1 MKNRSQGWQ
10 YAKLSGHL
18 NEKLVCDEIK
28 LNKDLQ
34 NRLIDVAGLGGNF
47 ENVSIGGL
55 HETEVISVF
64 GDKTKA
70 KPDVIIDLDNGETI
84 RVSIKKS
91 LSGQVY
97 LVTIERFIE
106 CFEIQTGKIIP
117 DNVKRAISLFWGNA
131 TDTKTIIN
139 TINGCH
145 KTYELRKHRL
155 VKETLDAYNASL
167 SKALIDWFNDNMK
180 DIFDICFSKGSVK
193 DSSKWAN
200 VVWYI
205 NLVGDV
211 VVDEMF
217 NIESLKQLLPV
228 NAAYGTR
235 GGGTTIQL
243 PFGFVQWH
251 SPRKVIPGEIQFH
264 HQYKAIERLIDK
276 RK

>member
-1 MKNRSQGWQ
+1 MKNRSEGWQ

-47 ENVSIGGL
+47 KSVSIGGL
-55 HETEVISVF
+55 HETEVVSVF

-70 KPDVIIDLDNGETI
+70 KPDVIVGLDNGETI

-91 LSGQVY
+91 LAGQVY

-106 CFEIQTGKIIP
+106 CFEIQTGRTIP

-131 TDTKTIIN
+131 NDTKTIIN
-139 TINGCH
+139 SVNGCH

-155 VKETLDAYNASL
+155 VKETLDAYDASL
-167 SKALIDWFNDNMK
+167 SKALIDWFNDNIK

-217 NIESLKQLLPV
+217 NLQSLKIIMPA
-228 NAAYGTR
+228 NAKYGVR

-251 SPRKVIPGEIQFH
+251 SPFKTIPGSVQFH
-264 HQYKAIERLIDK
+264 HQYKAIKTLINSNK
-276 RK
+276 

>member
-18 NEKLVCDEIK
+18 NEQLVCDEIK
-28 LNKDLQ
+28 SNKDLQ
-34 NRLIDVAGLGGNF
+34 NRLITVAGCKGHF
-47 ENVSIGGL
+47 KSVSIGGL

-70 KPDVIIDLDNGETI
+70 KPDVIVSLDNGETV

-97 LVTIERFIE
+97 LVTIERFIA
-106 CFEIQTGKIIP
+106 CFEIQTGRIIP
-117 DNVKRAISLFWGNA
+117 NDVKKAISLFWGSA
-131 TDTKTIIN
+131 TNTRTIIN
-139 TINGCH
+139 EINGKH
-145 KTYELRKHRL
+145 KSYELRKNRL
-155 VKETLDAYNASL
+155 VSETLYAYDARL
-167 SKALIDWFNDNMK
+167 SEGLIDWFNDNIK
-180 DIFDICFSKGSVK
+180 DIFEICFSKGSVRN
-193 DSSKWAN
+193 SAYWAN

-205 NLVGDV
+205 NLIGDV

-217 NIESLKQLLPV
+217 NIESLKQKMPA
-228 NAAYGTR
+228 NAHYGNR

-251 SPRKVIPGEIQFH
+251 SPFKTIPGSIQFH
-264 HQYKAIERLIDK
+264 HQFKAIEDLI
-276 RK
+276 

>member
-1 MKNRSQGWQ
+1 MNNRSQGWQ

-18 NEKLVCDEIK
+18 NEKIVCDEI
-28 LNKDLQ
+28 NSNIELQ
-34 NRLIDVAGLGGNF
+34 NRLINVAGCRGNF
-47 ENVSIGGL
+47 KDVSIGGL

-70 KPDVIIDLDNGETI
+70 KPDVIVGLDNGETI

-97 LVTIERFIE
+97 LVTIDRFID
-106 CFEIQTGKIIP
+106 CFEKQTGKAIP
-117 DNVKRAISLFWGNA
+117 ANVKRAISLFWGGA
-131 TDTKTIIN
+131 PDTIDIIKSVN
-139 TINGCH
+139 SKH
-145 KTYELRKHRL
+145 RSYEIRKCRL
-155 VKETLDAYNASL
+155 VKETLDVYDKHL
-167 SKALIDWFNDNMK
+167 SEVLLEWFNTNIK

-205 NLVGDV
+205 NKVGDN

-217 NIESLKQLLPV
+217 NIEFLKQKLPA
-228 NAAYGTR
+228 NAVFGTR

-264 HQYKAIERLIDK
+264 HQYKTICSICK
-276 RK
+276 R